1 MGQRV
6 RRRQDDDR
14 APRSPHPP
22 LPHPRNRKRQLPL
35 QEQLGESRQT
45 RKGENPELYERLTLK
60 PSSSRVSSQWKS
72 RVKSRR
78 KTTDSRSFWF
88 AGGRGVGRQPF
99 PAPPHAE
106 WKSSTPKRGREI

>member
-45 RKGENPELYERLTLK
+45 RKGENPELDERLTLK
-60 PSSSRVSSQWKS
+60 QSSSRVSSQWKS

-78 KTTDSRSFWF
+78 KSTLQRLGETLTEPGDWRG
-88 AGGRGVGRQPF
+88 APLRRGVR
-99 PAPPHAE
+99 
-106 WKSSTPKRGREI
+106 